1 MKTKSAL
8 SLTLPIMLGYI
19 PIGITF
25 GLLSFQQNLGLFPTF
40 LFSSVVFAGSAQFAV
55 LGMIAVG
62 SATLGQVFI
71 TVFLINLRNFILSLA
86 YVPNTKKWT
95 LFEKLRF
102 FPILTDEN
110 FALLSGASDFKK
122 DPALAY
128 QVSLYAYSSWQ
139 IGTMLGFFFGKLIPD
154 PNQLGL
160 DFALSALFIGII
172 VLFINRFEQIATMIA
187 SIIFMVILYLY
198 LDAGRISVMIAAI
211 LASLVGWRLEC
222 MKKSI

>member
-1 MKTKSAL
+1 MKKVSAF

-25 GLLSFQQNLGLFPTF
+25 GLLAFQQGIGFLPTF

-62 SATLGQVFI
+62 SPSVVQVLI

-86 YVPNTKKWT
+86 YLPHTKTWT
-95 LFEKLRF
+95 FFEKIRF

-110 FALLSGASDFKK
+110 FALLSGATQFRR
-122 DPALAY
+122 DPKFAY
-128 QVSLYAYSSWQ
+128 SVSLYAYFSWQ
-139 IGTMLGFFFGKLIPD
+139 IGTILGYFFGKLIPD
-154 PNQLGL
+154 PSRLGL

-172 VLFINRFEQIATMIA
+172 VLFINRFEQIATLVV
-187 SIIFMVILYLY
+187 SIIFMIILYLF
-198 LDAGRISVMIAAI
+198 LDVGRLSVMISAI